1 MSDLNHCRLGKVLF
15 AHAPEPREQDMSKDV
30 AMVVVAI
37 AVIGW
42 GLGSWLIPVSWIA
55 LVGVAVLLG
64 RVRWEGLL
72 GRLHH

>member
-1 MSDLNHCRLGKVLF
+1 
-15 AHAPEPREQDMSKDV
+15 MSKDV

-64 RVRWEGLL
+64 R
-72 GRLHH
+72 

>member
-1 MSDLNHCRLGKVLF
+1 
-15 AHAPEPREQDMSKDV
+15 MSKDV

-72 GRLHH
+72 RRLHTSMMR

>member
-1 MSDLNHCRLGKVLF
+1 LF
-15 AHAPEPREQDMSKDV
+15 GHAAEPPEQDMLNDV

-55 LVGVAVLLG
+55 LVGMAVLLG

-72 GRLHH
+72 RRLHQ